1 MSCAAA
7 EARVCEGLEGGG
19 GDGPRRPSFSW
30 AAEARSQAGRICSA
44 FSRGR
49 ASCGLPLPPVL
60 LLLALLRSRQPREA
74 PYPAP
79 RPSSSQRPAT
89 SCRGRGRWWG
99 EGAGGARSARPSTLA
114 RTGCVGSSVL
124 MHNFIV

>member
-7 EARVCEGLEGGG
+7 EARVCEGLAGGG

-74 PYPAP
+74 PPLQLPAP
-79 RPSSSQRPAT
+79 CHQLPGSGEMVG
-89 SCRGRGRWWG
+89 GRGWG
-99 EGAGGARSARPSTLA
+99 REVSATLYLSENRVCWLFGLDA
-114 RTGCVGSSVL
+114 
-124 MHNFIV
+124 

>member
-7 EARVCEGLEGGG
+7 EARVCEGLAGGG

-49 ASCGLPLPPVL
+49 ASCGLPLLPVL
-60 LLLALLRSRQPREA
+60 LLVALLRSRQPRDA
-74 PYPAP
+74 PHPAPAPAPPAP
-79 RPSSSQRPAT
+79 RALPPAA
-89 SCRGRGRWWG
+89 GVGGGGGGKGQG
-99 EGAGGARSARPSTLA
+99 EGEKKKKKTEMHPYFQNNN
-114 RTGCVGSSVL
+114 CQESS
-124 MHNFIV
+124 